1 MIFQSRKLNTIFE
14 YRIDLIK
21 CMEKIINYETIK
33 HLPTIQQ
40 ASGLKR
46 TLNDKEIIFWLTF
59 FHNSTPHV
67 DILYNQLQK
76 RKLIPQLYKL
86 ILIILLI

>member
-21 CMEKIINYETIK
+21 CMEKIIK